1 MIELK
6 NIKKDYMI
14 WNEVMTKVLFG
25 IDLTIHDGDFF
36 AIMGPSWSGKSTL
49 MNILWLL
56 DTPTSGEYI
65 LDGVKLP
72 EMTENEKAQLR
83 SRKIWFVFQAFNLIP
98 RMKIIDQVM
107 LPMFYQWVPKW
118 DETARAIAAL
128 EKVWLAHKVNSKPNQ
143 LSWWEQQR
151 IAIARAIV
159 TNPTLI
165 LADEPTGNLDTKTSI
180 EIMNIFTQLN
190 KEGITIVMVTHEPDI
205 AQFARHN
212 VHMRD
217 GLVERIH
224 INTDKGIKE
233 AWETKRQAANIKEE
247 KKSKQ

>member
-6 NIKKDYMI
+6 RIKKDYMSGK
-14 WNEVMTKVLFG
+14 EVMQKVLFG
-25 IDLTIHDGDFF
+25 IDLTINDGDFF
-36 AIMGPSWSGKSTL
+36 AIMWPSWSGKSTL

-65 LDGVKLP
+65 LDGIKLP

-83 SRKIWFVFQAFNLIP
+83 SKKIWFVFQAFNLIP
-98 RMKIIDQVM
+98 RVKVIDQVM
-107 LPMFYQWVPKW
+107 LPMFYQWIPRW
-118 DETARAIAAL
+118 DERERAIAAL
-128 EKVWLAHKVNSKPNQ
+128 DKVGLAHKVDSKPNQ

-180 EIMNIFTQLN
+180 EIMNIFTKLN
-190 KEGITIVMVTHEPDI
+190 KEWITIVMVTHEPDI
-205 AQFARHN
+205 AVFAKHN

-217 GLVERIH
+217 GLIERVH
-224 INTDKGIKE
+224 INTESGIKN
-233 AWETKRQAANIKEE
+233 AWSSKLQAANDKEA
-247 KKSKQ
+247 KQ

>member
-6 NIKKDYMI
+6 NIKKNYMSGKEI
-14 WNEVMTKVLFG
+14 MQKVLFG
-25 IDLTIHDGDFF
+25 INLTINDGDFF
-36 AIMGPSWSGKSTL
+36 AIMWPSGSGKSTL

-65 LDGVKLP
+65 LDGMKLP

-83 SRKIWFVFQAFNLIP
+83 SKKIWFVFQAFNLIP
-98 RMKIIDQVM
+98 RVKVIDQVM
-107 LPMFYQWVPKW
+107 LPLFYQWVPRG
-118 DETARAIAAL
+118 DEHERAVAAL

-143 LSWWEQQR
+143 LSWGEQQR

-180 EIMNIFTQLN
+180 EIMDIFTKLN

-205 AQFARHN
+205 AAFAKHN

-217 GLVERIH
+217 GLIERVH
-224 INTDKGIKE
+224 INTERGIQN
-233 AWETKRQAANIKEE
+233 AWNSKLQAANDKET
-247 KKSKQ
+247 KQ

>member
-6 NIKKDYMI
+6 HIKKDYFSSG
-14 WNEVMTKVLFG
+14 NELMTKALQGV
-25 IDLTIHDGDFF
+25 DLTINDGDFF
-36 AIMGPSWSGKSTL
+36 AIMWPSWSGKSTL
-49 MNILWLL
+49 MNVIWLL

-65 LDGVKLP
+65 LDGIKLP

-98 RMKIIDQVM
+98 RMKVIDQVM
-107 LPMFYQWVPKW
+107 LPMFYQWVPGW
-118 DETARAIAAL
+118 DEYERAVEAL
-128 EKVWLAHKVNSKPNQ
+128 KKVWLAHKVNSKPNQ

-165 LADEPTGNLDTKTSI
+165 LADEPTGNLDTKTSN
-180 EIMNIFTQLN
+180 EIMAIFTQLN
-190 KEGITIVMVTHEPDI
+190 KEGKTIVMITHEPDI
-205 AQFARHN
+205 AAFAKHN

-217 GLVERIH
+217 GLIERVH
-224 INTDKGIKE
+224 INSEKGIKS
-233 AWETKRQAANIKEE
+233 ASNSKMHAAGMN
-247 KKSKQ
+247 

>member
-6 NIKKDYMI
+6 HIKKDYLSGK
-14 WNEVMTKVLFG
+14 EVMTKALQGV
-25 IDLTIHDGDFF
+25 DLTIKDGDFF
-36 AIMGPSWSGKSTL
+36 AIMGPSGSGKSTL
-49 MNILWLL
+49 MNIIWLL

-98 RMKIIDQVM
+98 RMKVIDQVM
-107 LPMFYQWVPKW
+107 LPMFYQWVPRW
-118 DETARAIAAL
+118 DEHERAIAAL
-128 EKVWLAHKVNSKPNQ
+128 EKVWLAHKAHSKPNQ

-180 EIMNIFTQLN
+180 EIMSIFTKLN
-190 KEGITIVMVTHEPDI
+190 KEGKTIVMVTHEPDI
-205 AQFARHN
+205 AAFAKHN

-217 GLVERIH
+217 GLIERVH
-224 INTDKGIKE
+224 IN
-233 AWETKRQAANIKEE
+233 EE
-247 KKSKQ
+247 KKVQSASASKLQAADKT

>member
-6 NIKKDYMI
+6 NIKKDYMSGKEI
-14 WNEVMTKVLFG
+14 MTKVLFG
-25 IDLTIHDGDFF
+25 VDLTINDGDFF
-36 AIMGPSWSGKSTL
+36 AIMWPSWSGKSTL
-49 MNILWLL
+49 MNIIGLL

-65 LDGVKLP
+65 LDGTKLP

-98 RMKIIDQVM
+98 RMKVIDQVM
-107 LPMFYQWVPKW
+107 LPMFYQWVPAG
-118 DETARAIAAL
+118 DEYQRAVEAL
-128 EKVWLAHKVNSKPNQ
+128 EKVGLAHKVNSKPNQ

-180 EIMNIFTQLN
+180 EIMDIFTKLN
-190 KEGITIVMVTHEPDI
+190 KEGKTIVMVTHEPDI
-205 AQFARHN
+205 AAFAKHN

-217 GLVERIH
+217 GLIERVH
-224 INTDKGIKE
+224 INTEKWINN
-233 AWETKRQAANIKEE
+233 AANA
-247 KKSKQ
+247 KSHAAGQK

>member
-1 MIELK
+1 
-6 NIKKDYMI
+6 
-14 WNEVMTKVLFG
+14 
-25 IDLTIHDGDFF
+25 
-36 AIMGPSWSGKSTL
+36 
-49 MNILWLL
+49 MNIIWLL

-65 LDGVKLP
+65 LDGTKLP

-83 SRKIWFVFQAFNLIP
+83 SKKIWFVFQAFNLIP
-98 RMKIIDQVM
+98 RMKVIDQVM
-107 LPMFYQWVPKW
+107 LPLFYQWVPAW
-118 DETARAIAAL
+118 DERDRAIAAL
-128 EKVWLAHKVNSKPNQ
+128 DKVWLAHKVNSKPNQ

-180 EIMNIFTQLN
+180 EIMNIFTKLN
-190 KEGITIVMVTHEPDI
+190 KEGKTIVMVTHEPDI
-205 AQFARHN
+205 AAFAKHN

-224 INTDKGIKE
+224 INHDKDIENASGPKMY
-233 AWETKRQAANIKEE
+233 AAR
-247 KKSKQ
+247 KK

>member
-6 NIKKDYMI
+6 NIKKDYMSGK
-14 WNEVMTKVLFG
+14 EVMQKVLFG
-25 IDLTIHDGDFF
+25 IDLTINDGDFF

-56 DTPTSGEYI
+56 DTPTSWEYI
-65 LDGVKLP
+65 LDGIKLP

-98 RMKIIDQVM
+98 RVKVIDQVM

-118 DETARAIAAL
+118 DEHERAIAAL
-128 EKVWLAHKVNSKPNQ
+128 DKVGLAHKINSKPNQ

-180 EIMNIFTQLN
+180 EIMNIFTKLN

-205 AQFARHN
+205 AAFAKHN

-217 GLVERIH
+217 GLIERVH
-224 INTDKGIKE
+224 INTENGIKN
-233 AWETKRQAANIKEE
+233 AWSSKLKAANDKEA
-247 KKSKQ
+247 KK